1 MWHLFVGLT
10 AAGGQQF
17 RHEYGTQDI
26 RNQEVWTALCCYVYS
41 SLYASTKKPTIDD
54 LPPRWASLKGENI
67 LKARTFEAVKM
78 MASQNQNI
86 INVASP
92 SPPPVDGPSGAV
104 VSSTTITTMKTQSI
118 SSTLSSHTNQQQQLQ
133 QSNNIEPL
141 DKSSSNTLKVLR

>member
-1 MWHLFVGLT
+1 MLLRLFFVIRFDEET
-10 AAGGQQF
+10 DDWRFAA
-17 RHEYGTQDI
+17 
-26 RNQEVWTALCCYVYS
+26 ALGI
-41 SLYASTKKPTIDD
+41 AERRKHF
-54 LPPRWASLKGENI
+54 
-67 LKARTFEAVKM
+67 KARTFEAVKM